1 MLRQK
6 FLSMVVTSTLLG
18 ANLSP
23 IWTASAS
30 GPYQETF
37 IVTAYYSPLP
47 DQEFYVTGSFEADKR
62 LNGNGTHGA
71 DGTPVYPGMIAA
83 PSTYAFGT
91 RISCPGYID
100 GEIHDRGGAI
110 VKAGVRSN
118 AHDRLDFWAGHG
130 DEALKT
136 ALYWGKRTLTCTV
149 YPPNTAPAEQYVSL
163 PKGNLTIHAKSFLK
177 KPQNNSQ
184 KVVQN
189 TIPALYQDRFKSLG
203 YDGLDE
209 ASRIAFQ
216 VRHKLITDEND
227 PAAGNF
233 GPNTRAKLD
242 EIFSGT
248 TSPDEN
254 LQEGDVSDGV
264 RTLQELLGQLGYLEE
279 KPTAIFGEK
288 TKAALIKFQ
297 LEKGLIDNVN
307 HPAAGYVG
315 PGTKAAFEKV
325 ALNEFVISSDE
336 QALIAKLNA
345 EKIEAAAI
353 AQANE
358 LAGEAPVSDTVEA
371 GPDEYTE
378 MLKILSQEWLQDHT
392 PAESAPEAS
401 TKPVIQLASAKKT
414 TKDPLA
420 ELKNKLSPIFNP
432 FDRSLQFGSK
442 HAEVKKLQEFLK
454 ALGYYENELMTD
466 YFGTETKKAVAKFQV
481 DHGIVKSIASSEAG
495 IVGPKT
501 VKALNA
507 AYYQQEFSLPNTLT
521 NKVRA
526 PAVHPDDLKVPVQL
540 KQANTGSKTL

>member
-6 FLSMVVTSTLLG
+6 FLSGVVASVVLGTNLMPVLSTH
-18 ANLSP
+18 
-23 IWTASAS
+23 AS

-47 DQEFYVTGSFEADKR
+47 DQEFYVTGSFEGDKR

-71 DGTPVYPGMIAA
+71 DATPVYPGMIAA
-83 PSTYAFGT
+83 PGTYAFGT
-91 RISCPGYID
+91 RVSCPPYID

-118 AHDRLDFWAGHG
+118 AHDRLDFWAGQG

-163 PKGNLTIHAKSFLK
+163 PKGNLSAHAGSFLK
-177 KPQNNSQ
+177 KPQSTT
-184 KVVQN
+184 KIATEN
-189 TIPALYQDRFKSLG
+189 TIPTQYQQRFQTLG
-203 YDGLDE
+203 YDAQDPS
-209 ASRIAFQ
+209 ARIAFQ
-216 VRHKLITDEND
+216 IRYGMIKDETD

-233 GPNTRAKLD
+233 GPNTKAKLD
-242 EIFSGT
+242 EIFSNT
-248 TSPDEN
+248 ISISEN
-254 LQEGDVSDGV
+254 LEEGDVSDEV
-264 RTLQELLGQLGYLEE
+264 RTLQELLAQLGYLEE

-297 LEKGLIDNVN
+297 LEKGLIDNAE

-315 PGTKAAFEKV
+315 PGTKAAFEKE
-325 ALNEFVISSDE
+325 ALREYFISGADQE
-336 QALIAKLNA
+336 LITKLNA
-345 EKIEAAAI
+345 EKIETAAI
-353 AQANE
+353 AEANE
-358 LAGEAPVSDTVEA
+358 LAGNEPATTEEPS
-371 GPDEYTE
+371 PDEYTE
-378 MLKILSQEWLQDHT
+378 MLKALSQEWLQDHT
-392 PAESAPEAS
+392 PTEAAPEAS
-401 TKPVIQLASAKKT
+401 TKAIIQLASAKSQIN
-414 TKDPLA
+414 DPLSN
-420 ELKNKLSPIFNP
+420 LKNKLSPIFNP
-432 FDRSLQFGSK
+432 FDRSLQVGSK

-466 YFGTETKKAVAKFQV
+466 YFGTETKKAVAKFQLEQ
-481 DHGIVKSIASSEAG
+481 GIVKSLTSSEAG

-507 AYYQQEFSLPNTLT
+507 VYYQQEFSLPQETS

-526 PAVHPDDLKVPVQL
+526 PAVHPDDLKIPTQL
-540 KQANTGSKTL
+540 KQASTGSKTL

>member
-1 MLRQK
+1 MLHQK
-6 FLSMVVTSTLLG
+6 FLSIVAASTVLG
-18 ANLSP
+18 MSFSP
-23 IWTASAS
+23 VLMTSAS

-47 DQEFYVTGSFEADKR
+47 DQEFYVTGSFESDKR

-83 PSTYAFGT
+83 PGTYAFGT

-163 PKGNLTIHAKSFLK
+163 PKGNLTVHAKSFLK
-177 KPQNNSQ
+177 KPQNTSYA
-184 KVVQN
+184 VAQN
-189 TIPALYQDRFKSLG
+189 TIPPLYQDRFTSLG
-203 YDGLDE
+203 YDALDK

-216 VRHKLITDEND
+216 VRHELITDEND

-242 EIFSGT
+242 EIFT
-248 TSPDEN
+248 NTASPQEN
-254 LQEGDVSDGV
+254 LQEGDVSEGV
-264 RTLQELLGQLGYLEE
+264 RTLQELLVQLGYLEE

-297 LEKGLIDNVN
+297 LEKKLIDNAN

-315 PGTKAAFEKV
+315 PGTKAAFEKETLKQY
-325 ALNEFVISSDE
+325 AISSAD
-336 QALIAKLNA
+336 QALISKLNA
-345 EKIEAAAI
+345 GQIEAAAI

-358 LAGEAPVSDTVEA
+358 LAGDAPVSTEQSS
-371 GPDEYTE
+371 PDEYTE
-378 MLKILSQEWLQDHT
+378 MLKTLSQEWLQDHT
-392 PAESAPEAS
+392 PNPSAPESGTRA
-401 TKPVIQLASAKKT
+401 TIQLVSAKT
-414 TKDPLA
+414 PSKDPLA
-420 ELKNKLSPIFNP
+420 DLKNKLSPIFNP

-454 ALGYYENELMTD
+454 ALGYYENELLTD
-466 YFGTETKKAVAKFQV
+466 YFGTETKKAVAKFQL
-481 DHGIVKSIASSEAG
+481 DHGIVKAIKSSEAG

-507 AYYQQEFSLPNTLT
+507 AYYQQEFSLPQSLT

-526 PAVHPDDLKVPVQL
+526 PAVHPNDLKITPPL